1 MPDVETGSF
10 PWLNIGFLQ
19 SLNHQSMSV
28 TAAIIAGA
36 ATAAAAGTNA
46 IAQGKL
52 NRKNRRWQEKM
63 YNKQVADRRADAEA
77 QAQRQKE
84 LAEWAYTKFDSPA
97 AQRAANAAAGINPFV
112 EGSSIQPAQVNPGSA
127 QPAQGGDVPG
137 SGPYQMN
144 PMSALQSG
152 ASSIIQNAMLDR
164 QMKNADADI
173 ALKDAQRVK
182 TLAEAQG
189 QTNENS
195 LFEFAKSAA
204 ESDALSKRFRVELDK
219 VNAEFAQAFAEAD
232 ISQRK
237 ALLQEIW
244 SRVKNNLAQAARTDA
259 DRLTIDTLRDLQAK
273 SLGAGI
279 SLTEAQ
285 TSATQ
290 AQTGLTQAQTKTEN
304 ALREGRVKL
313 TDAQAGEVLSMAG
326 LNDVKRDREKYETFL
341 RLLDID
347 DASNGAEFAQRIIRQ
362 LLGRMNA
369 DLSDYKRKMIS
380 DYLEKIWS
388 NQKP

>member
-1 MPDVETGSF
+1 
-10 PWLNIGFLQ
+10 
-19 SLNHQSMSV
+19 MSV

-52 NRKNRRWQEKM
+52 NRKNRKWQEKM

-77 QAQRQKE
+77 QARRQKE

-112 EGSSIQPAQVNPGSA
+112 EGSTIQPAQVNPGSS

-164 QMKNADADI
+164 QMKNVDADI

-195 LFEFAKSAA
+195 LFEFAKSAV

-290 AQTGLTQAQTKTEN
+290 AQTGLTQAQTVTEDARKRN
-304 ALREGRVKL
+304 LDSQTSLNRHQISKVLTEVRKLGVDIKDAEYDLLLREL
-313 TDAQAGEVLSMAG
+313 EVQPVNSVAG
-326 LNDVKRDREKYETFL
+326 LVDRLGRALDREITPGIRKRIE
-341 RLLDID
+341 
-347 DASNGAEFAQRIIRQ
+347 EFWNREI
-362 LLGRMNA
+362 
-369 DLSDYKRKMIS
+369 K
-380 DYLEKIWS
+380 
-388 NQKP
+388 

>member
-1 MPDVETGSF
+1 
-10 PWLNIGFLQ
+10 
-19 SLNHQSMSV
+19 MSV

-52 NRKNRRWQEKM
+52 NRKNRKWQEKM

-77 QAQRQKE
+77 QAQRQKD
-84 LAEWAYTKFDSPA
+84 LAQWAYTNFDSPA
-97 AQRAANAAAGINPFV
+97 AQRAAYAAAGVNPFV

-127 QPAQGGDVPG
+127 QAAQGGDVPG

-173 ALKDAQRVK
+173 ALKDAQRIK

-195 LFEFAKSAA
+195 LFEFARSAA
-204 ESDALSKRFRVELDK
+204 ESDALSKRFRAELDK

-232 ISQRK
+232 LAQRK

-244 SRVKNNLAQAARTDA
+244 SRVKSNLAQAARTDA

-273 SLGAGI
+273 ALGAGI
-279 SLTEAQ
+279 SLTESQ

-290 AQTGLTQAQTKTEN
+290 AQTGLTKAQTETEN
-304 ALREGRVKL
+304 ALRQGRVEL
-313 TDAQAGEVLSMAG
+313 TDAQADEVLSIAG
-326 LNDVKRDREKYETFL
+326 LNNVKQDREKYEMFL

-369 DLSDYKRKMIS
+369 DLSDYKRKMLS
-380 DYLEKIWS
+380 SYLEKIWS
-388 NQKP
+388 NQKL

>member
-1 MPDVETGSF
+1 
-10 PWLNIGFLQ
+10 
-19 SLNHQSMSV
+19 MSV

-52 NRKNRRWQEKM
+52 NRKNRKWQEKM

-77 QAQRQKE
+77 QAQRQKD
-84 LAEWAYTKFDSPA
+84 LAQWAYKNFDSPA
-97 AQRAANAAAGINPFV
+97 AQRAAYAAAGVNPFV
-112 EGSSIQPAQVNPGSA
+112 EGSSIQPAQVNSGSA
-127 QPAQGGDVPG
+127 QAAQGGDVPG

-152 ASSIIQNAMLDR
+152 TSSIIQNAMLDR

-173 ALKDAQRVK
+173 ALKDAQRIK

-195 LFEFAKSAA
+195 LFEFARSAA

-232 ISQRK
+232 LTQRK

-279 SLTEAQ
+279 SLTEAH
-285 TSATQ
+285 TSAAQ
-290 AQTGLTQAQTKTEN
+290 AQTGLTHAQTVTEGSRKRN
-304 ALREGRVKL
+304 LDSQTCLTRYQAKKVLTEMRKLGVEIRDAEYDLLLRELELQPVNSIYSIVDRLGRAL
-313 TDAQAGEVLSMAG
+313 
-326 LNDVKRDREKYETFL
+326 DREFTPYVRKRIE
-341 RLLDID
+341 
-347 DASNGAEFAQRIIRQ
+347 EFWNREI
-362 LLGRMNA
+362 
-369 DLSDYKRKMIS
+369 K
-380 DYLEKIWS
+380 
-388 NQKP
+388 

>member
-1 MPDVETGSF
+1 
-10 PWLNIGFLQ
+10 
-19 SLNHQSMSV
+19 MSV

-52 NRKNRRWQEKM
+52 NRKNRQWQEKM
-63 YNKQVADRRADAEA
+63 YAKQVADRRADAEA
-77 QAQRQKE
+77 QAQRQKD
-84 LAEWAYTKFDSPA
+84 LAQWAYNNFDSPA

-112 EGSSIQPAQVNPGSA
+112 EGSAIQPAQVNPGSA
-127 QPAQGGDVPG
+127 QAAQGGDVSG

-152 ASSIIQNAMLDR
+152 VSSIIQNAMLDR

-279 SLTEAQ
+279 SLTESQ
-285 TSATQ
+285 ITATQ
-290 AQTGLTQAQTKTEN
+290 AQTGLTQAQTVTEGARKRN
-304 ALREGRVKL
+304 LDSQTSLNRHQIGKVLTEVRRLGVDIKDAEYDLLLREL
-313 TDAQAGEVLSMAG
+313 EVQPVNSVAG
-326 LNDVKRDREKYETFL
+326 LVDRLGRALDREITPGIRKRIE
-341 RLLDID
+341 
-347 DASNGAEFAQRIIRQ
+347 EFWNREI
-362 LLGRMNA
+362 
-369 DLSDYKRKMIS
+369 K
-380 DYLEKIWS
+380 
-388 NQKP
+388 

>member
-1 MPDVETGSF
+1 
-10 PWLNIGFLQ
+10 
-19 SLNHQSMSV
+19 MSV

-52 NRKNRRWQEKM
+52 NRKNRKWQEKM

-77 QAQRQKE
+77 QAQRQKD
-84 LAEWAYTKFDSPA
+84 LAEWAYNKFDSPA
-97 AQRAANAAAGINPFV
+97 AQRAANVAAGVNPFV
-112 EGSSIQPAQVNPGSA
+112 EGSSIQPAQVDPGPA
-127 QPAQGGDVPG
+127 QAAQGGDVPS

-164 QMKNADADI
+164 QMKNVDADI

-182 TLAEAQG
+182 ILSEAQG

-195 LFEFAKSAA
+195 LFEFAKSVA

-232 ISQRK
+232 SAQRK

-259 DRLTIDTLRDLQAK
+259 DRLTIDTLRDFQAK

-290 AQTGLTQAQTKTEN
+290 AQTETEN
-304 ALREGRVKL
+304 ALRAGRVSL
-313 TDAQAGEVLSMAG
+313 TDVQADQVLSMAG

-347 DASNGAEFAQRIIRQ
+347 DASNGAEFAQRIVRQ

>member
-1 MPDVETGSF
+1 
-10 PWLNIGFLQ
+10 
-19 SLNHQSMSV
+19 MSV

-52 NRKNRRWQEKM
+52 NRKNRKWQEKM

-77 QAQRQKE
+77 QAQRQKD
-84 LAEWAYTKFDSPA
+84 LAQWAYMKFDSPA
-97 AQRAANAAAGINPFV
+97 AQRAAYAAAGINPFV
-112 EGSSIQPAQVNPGSA
+112 EGSSIQPAQVNSGSA
-127 QPAQGGDVPG
+127 QAAQGGDVPG

-173 ALKDAQRVK
+173 ALKDAQRIK

-195 LFEFAKSAA
+195 LFEFARSAA
-204 ESDALSKRFRVELDK
+204 ESDALSKRFRAELDK

-232 ISQRK
+232 IAQRK

-259 DRLTIDTLRDLQAK
+259 DRLTIDTLRDFQAK
-273 SLGAGI
+273 ALGAGI
-279 SLTEAQ
+279 SLTQAQ
-285 TSATQ
+285 TSATR
-290 AQTGLTQAQTKTEN
+290 AQTGLTEAQTETEN
-304 ALREGRVKL
+304 ALREGRVEL
-313 TDAQAGEVLSMAG
+313 TDAQADEVLSIAG
-326 LNDVKRDREKYETFL
+326 LNDVKKDREKYETFL

-362 LLGRMNA
+362 ILGHFND
-369 DLSDYKRKMIS
+369 DLSDYKKKMIS

>member
-1 MPDVETGSF
+1 
-10 PWLNIGFLQ
+10 
-19 SLNHQSMSV
+19 MSV

-52 NRKNRRWQEKM
+52 NRKNRQWQEKM

-77 QAQRQKE
+77 QAQRQKD
-84 LAEWAYTKFDSPA
+84 LAQWAYTNFDSPA

-112 EGSSIQPAQVNPGSA
+112 EGSAIQPAQVNPGSA
-127 QPAQGGDVPG
+127 QAAQGGDVPG

-173 ALKDAQRVK
+173 ALKDAQRIK

-259 DRLTIDTLRDLQAK
+259 DRLTIDALRDLQAK

-279 SLTEAQ
+279 SLTESQ

-290 AQTGLTQAQTKTEN
+290 AQTDLAKAQTETEN
-304 ALREGRVKL
+304 ALRSGRVFL
-313 TDAQAGEVLSMAG
+313 TDAQADQLLSMAD
-326 LNDVKRDREKYETFL
+326 LNYVKRDREKYETFL

-347 DASNGAEFAQRIIRQ
+347 DASNGAEFAQRIVRQ

>member
-1 MPDVETGSF
+1 
-10 PWLNIGFLQ
+10 
-19 SLNHQSMSV
+19 MSV

-52 NRKNRRWQEKM
+52 NRKNRKWQEKM

-77 QAQRQKE
+77 QAQRQKD
-84 LAEWAYTKFDSPA
+84 LAQWAYTNFDSPA
-97 AQRAANAAAGINPFV
+97 AQRAAYAAAGVNPFV

-127 QPAQGGDVPG
+127 QAAQGGDVPG

-173 ALKDAQRVK
+173 ALKDAQRIK

-195 LFEFAKSAA
+195 LFEFARSAA
-204 ESDALSKRFRVELDK
+204 ESDALSKRFRAELDK

-232 ISQRK
+232 LAQRK

-244 SRVKNNLAQAARTDA
+244 SRVKSNLAQAARTDA

-273 SLGAGI
+273 ALGAGI
-279 SLTEAQ
+279 SLTESQ

-290 AQTGLTQAQTKTEN
+290 AQTGLTKAQTETEN
-304 ALREGRVKL
+304 ALRQGRVEL
-313 TDAQAGEVLSMAG
+313 TDAQADEVLSIAG
-326 LNDVKRDREKYETFL
+326 LNNVKQDREKYEMFL

-369 DLSDYKRKMIS
+369 DLSDYKRKMLS

>member
-1 MPDVETGSF
+1 
-10 PWLNIGFLQ
+10 
-19 SLNHQSMSV
+19 MSV

-52 NRKNRRWQEKM
+52 NRKNRKWQEKM

-77 QAQRQKE
+77 QAQRQKD
-84 LAEWAYTKFDSPA
+84 LAQWAYTNFDSPA
-97 AQRAANAAAGINPFV
+97 AQRAAYAAAGVNPFV

-127 QPAQGGDVPG
+127 QAAQGGDVPG

-173 ALKDAQRVK
+173 ALKDAQRIK

-279 SLTEAQ
+279 SLAEAQ

-290 AQTGLTQAQTKTEN
+290 AQTGLTQAQTVTEDARKRN
-304 ALREGRVKL
+304 LDSQTSLNRHQISKVLTEVRKLGVDIKDAEYDLLLRELELQPV
-313 TDAQAGEVLSMAG
+313 SSPAG
-326 LNDVKRDREKYETFL
+326 LVDR
-341 RLLDID
+341 
-347 DASNGAEFAQRIIRQ
+347 
-362 LLGRMNA
+362 LGRALDRTFNP
-369 DLSDYKRKMIS
+369 DVIERI
-380 DYLEKIWS
+380 EKFWNREI
-388 NQKP
+388 K

>member
-1 MPDVETGSF
+1 
-10 PWLNIGFLQ
+10 
-19 SLNHQSMSV
+19 MSV
-28 TAAIIAGA
+28 TAAIMAGA
-36 ATAAAAGTNA
+36 AALTAATGAGSA
-46 IAQGKL
+46 IAQGRL

-112 EGSSIQPAQVNPGSA
+112 EGSTIQPAQVNPGSA

-137 SGPYQMN
+137 SGPYQNN

-152 ASSIIQNAMLDR
+152 ASSLFEVA
-164 QMKNADADI
+164 QMRKQFESIDADI

-290 AQTGLTQAQTKTEN
+290 AQTGLTQAQTVTEDARKRN
-304 ALREGRVKL
+304 LDSQTSLNRHQISKVLTEVRKLGVDIKDAEYDLLLREL
-313 TDAQAGEVLSMAG
+313 EVQPVNSVAG
-326 LNDVKRDREKYETFL
+326 LVDRLGRALDREITPGIRKRIE
-341 RLLDID
+341 
-347 DASNGAEFAQRIIRQ
+347 EFWNREI
-362 LLGRMNA
+362 
-369 DLSDYKRKMIS
+369 K
-380 DYLEKIWS
+380 
-388 NQKP
+388 

>member
-1 MPDVETGSF
+1 
-10 PWLNIGFLQ
+10 
-19 SLNHQSMSV
+19 MSV

-46 IAQGKL
+46 VAQGKL
-52 NRKNRRWQEKM
+52 NRKNRKWQEKM

-77 QAQRQKE
+77 QTQRQKD
-84 LAEWAYTKFDSPA
+84 LAQWAYTNFDSPA
-97 AQRAANAAAGINPFV
+97 AQRAAYAAAGVNPFV
-112 EGSSIQPAQVNPGSA
+112 EGSSIQPAQVNSGSA
-127 QPAQGGDVPG
+127 QAAQGGDVPG

-164 QMKNADADI
+164 QMENADADI

-195 LFEFAKSAA
+195 LFEFARSAA
-204 ESDALSKRFRVELDK
+204 ESDALSKRFRAELDK
-219 VNAEFAQAFAEAD
+219 VNAEFAPAVAEAD
-232 ISQRK
+232 LTQRK

-244 SRVKNNLAQAARTDA
+244 SRVKSNLAQAARTDA

-273 SLGAGI
+273 ALGAGI
-279 SLTEAQ
+279 SLTQAQ
-285 TSATQ
+285 TSATNAQ
-290 AQTGLTQAQTKTEN
+290 ADLTEAQTKTEN
-304 ALREGRVKL
+304 ALRQGRVEL
-313 TDAQAGEVLSMAG
+313 TDAQADEVLSIAG
-326 LNDVKRDREKYETFL
+326 LNDVKKDREKYETFL

-362 LLGRMNA
+362 LLGRYNS
-369 DLSDYKRKMIS
+369 DLSDYKQKMIS

>member
-1 MPDVETGSF
+1 
-10 PWLNIGFLQ
+10 
-19 SLNHQSMSV
+19 MSV

-84 LAEWAYTKFDSPA
+84 LAQWAYNNFDSPA

-127 QPAQGGDVPG
+127 QAAQGGDVPG

-164 QMKNADADI
+164 QLKNADADI

-244 SRVKNNLAQAARTDA
+244 SRVKSNLAQAARTDA

-279 SLTEAQ
+279 SLAEAQ

-290 AQTGLTQAQTKTEN
+290 AQTDLSKAQTKTEDARKRN
-304 ALREGRVKL
+304 LDSQTSLNRHQISKVLTEVRKLGVDIKDAEYDLLLRELELQPVN
-313 TDAQAGEVLSMAG
+313 SPAG
-326 LNDVKRDREKYETFL
+326 LVDR
-341 RLLDID
+341 
-347 DASNGAEFAQRIIRQ
+347 
-362 LLGRMNA
+362 LGRALDRTFNP
-369 DLSDYKRKMIS
+369 DVIERI
-380 DYLEKIWS
+380 EKFWNREI
-388 NQKP
+388 K

>member
-1 MPDVETGSF
+1 
-10 PWLNIGFLQ
+10 
-19 SLNHQSMSV
+19 MSV

-36 ATAAAAGTNA
+36 ATAAAAGTSA

-52 NRKNRRWQEKM
+52 NRKNRKWQEKM

-77 QAQRQKE
+77 QAQRQKD
-84 LAEWAYTKFDSPA
+84 LAQWAYTNFDSPA
-97 AQRAANAAAGINPFV
+97 AQRAANRAAGINPFV
-112 EGSSIQPAQVNPGSA
+112 EGSTIQPAQVNPGSA
-127 QPAQGGDVPG
+127 QAAQGGDVPG

-152 ASSIIQNAMLDR
+152 VSSIIQNAMLDR
-164 QMKNADADI
+164 QMENVDADI
-173 ALKDAQRVK
+173 ALKDAQRIK

-195 LFEFAKSAA
+195 LFQFAKSAA
-204 ESDALSKRFRVELDK
+204 ESDALSKRFRAQLDK

-232 ISQRK
+232 LSQRK

-259 DRLTIDTLRDLQAK
+259 DRLTIDTLRDLQAQA
-273 SLGAGI
+273 LGADI
-279 SLTEAQ
+279 SLTQAQ

-290 AQTGLTQAQTKTEN
+290 AQTGLTKAQTKTEN

-313 TDAQAGEVLSMAG
+313 TNAQVDEVLSIAG
-326 LNDVKRDREKYETFL
+326 LNNVKQDREKYETFL
-341 RLLDID
+341 RLLDLD
-347 DASNGAEFAQRIIRQ
+347 DAKNITGAISKVIRSVNGMTNR
-362 LLGRMNA
+362 
-369 DLSDYKRKMIS
+369 DLDDYKKKMIS

>member
-1 MPDVETGSF
+1 
-10 PWLNIGFLQ
+10 
-19 SLNHQSMSV
+19 MSV

-52 NRKNRRWQEKM
+52 NRKNRKWQEKM

-77 QAQRQKE
+77 QAQRQKD

-97 AQRAANAAAGINPFV
+97 AQRAANRAAGINPFV
-112 EGSSIQPAQVNPGSA
+112 EGSTIQPAQVNPGSSQA
-127 QPAQGGDVPG
+127 AQGGDVPG

-173 ALKDAQRVK
+173 ALKDAQRIK

-195 LFEFAKSAA
+195 LFEFARSAA
-204 ESDALSKRFRVELDK
+204 ESDALSKRFRAELDK
-219 VNAEFAQAFAEAD
+219 VNAEFAQAFAESDLA
-232 ISQRK
+232 QRK
-237 ALLQEIW
+237 ALFQEIW

-273 SLGAGI
+273 ALGAGI
-279 SLTEAQ
+279 SLTQAKTDLTGAEAEYKRMLTKVEDSKLEPTLKEIQ
-285 TSATQ
+285 ARINNLDKSSLSLEQRRILDSYETEIRAALAAHETSAM
-290 AQTGLTQAQTKTEN
+290 
-304 ALREGRVKL
+304 RE
-313 TDAQAGEVLSMAG
+313 
-326 LNDVKRDREKYETFL
+326 FL
-341 RLLDID
+341 RKVETTGTSLWRFILPTI
-347 DASNGAEFAQRIIRQ
+347 G
-362 LLGRMNA
+362 G
-369 DLSDYKRKMIS
+369 K
-380 DYLEKIWS
+380 
-388 NQKP
+388 

>member
-1 MPDVETGSF
+1 
-10 PWLNIGFLQ
+10 
-19 SLNHQSMSV
+19 MSV

-52 NRKNRRWQEKM
+52 NRKNRKWQEKM

-77 QAQRQKE
+77 QAQRQKD
-84 LAEWAYTKFDSPA
+84 LAQWAYTNFDSPA
-97 AQRAANAAAGINPFV
+97 AQRAAYAAAGVNPFV
-112 EGSSIQPAQVNPGSA
+112 EGSSIQSTQVNPGSA
-127 QPAQGGDVPG
+127 QAAQGGDVPG

-152 ASSIIQNAMLDR
+152 VSSIIQNAMLDR
-164 QMKNADADI
+164 QLENADADI
-173 ALKDAQRVK
+173 ALKDAQRIK

-195 LFEFAKSAA
+195 LFDFARSAA
-204 ESDALSKRFRVELDK
+204 ESDALSKRFRAELDK
-219 VNAEFAQAFAEAD
+219 VNAEFAQAFSEAEL
-232 ISQRK
+232 SQRK

-273 SLGAGI
+273 ALGAGI
-279 SLTEAQ
+279 SLTESQ
-285 TSATQ
+285 TSATR
-290 AQTGLTQAQTKTEN
+290 AQTGLTKAQTETEN
-304 ALREGRVKL
+304 ALRQGRVKL
-313 TDAQAGEVLSMAG
+313 TDAQADEVLSIAG
-326 LNDVKRDREKYETFL
+326 LNDVKKDREKYETFL

-362 LLGRMNA
+362 LLGRFNS
-369 DLSDYKRKMIS
+369 DLSDYKQKLIS

>member
-1 MPDVETGSF
+1 
-10 PWLNIGFLQ
+10 
-19 SLNHQSMSV
+19 MSV

-77 QAQRQKE
+77 QAQRQKD
-84 LAEWAYTKFDSPA
+84 LAQWAYTNFDSPA
-97 AQRAANAAAGINPFV
+97 AQRSADAAAGVNPFV
-112 EGSSIQPAQVNPGSA
+112 EGSSIQPAQVNSGSA
-127 QPAQGGDVPG
+127 QAAQGGDVPG

-173 ALKDAQRVK
+173 ALKDAQRIK

-195 LFEFAKSAA
+195 LFEFARSAA
-204 ESDALSKRFRVELDK
+204 ESDALSKRFRAELDK

-232 ISQRK
+232 LAQRK

-244 SRVKNNLAQAARTDA
+244 SRVKSNLAQAARTDA

-273 SLGAGI
+273 ALGAGI
-279 SLTEAQ
+279 SLTESQ

-290 AQTGLTQAQTKTEN
+290 AQTGLTKAQTETEN
-304 ALREGRVKL
+304 ALRQGRVEL
-313 TDAQAGEVLSMAG
+313 TDAQADEVLSIAG
-326 LNDVKRDREKYETFL
+326 LNNVKQDREKYETFL

-369 DLSDYKRKMIS
+369 DLSDYKRKMLS

>member
-1 MPDVETGSF
+1 
-10 PWLNIGFLQ
+10 
-19 SLNHQSMSV
+19 MSV

-36 ATAAAAGTNA
+36 ATASAAGTNA

-52 NRKNRRWQEKM
+52 NHKNRRWQEKM
-63 YNKQVADRRADAEA
+63 YNKQVADRRADAEM
-77 QAQRQKE
+77 QAQRQKD

-97 AQRAANAAAGINPFV
+97 AQRAAYAAAGVNPFV

-127 QPAQGGDVPG
+127 QAAQGGDVPS

-152 ASSIIQNAMLDR
+152 VSSIIQNAMLDR

-173 ALKDAQRVK
+173 ALKDAQRIK

-195 LFEFAKSAA
+195 LFEFARSAA
-204 ESDALSKRFRVELDK
+204 ESDALSKRFRLELDK
-219 VNAEFAQAFAEAD
+219 VNAEFANAFAEAD
-232 ISQRK
+232 LAQRK

-279 SLTEAQ
+279 SLTQSQ

-290 AQTGLTQAQTKTEN
+290 AQTGLTKAQTVTEGARKLN
-304 ALREGRVKL
+304 LDSQTSLNRHQISKVLTEVRKLGVDIKDAEYDLLLRELELQPV
-313 TDAQAGEVLSMAG
+313 SSPAG
-326 LNDVKRDREKYETFL
+326 LIDR
-341 RLLDID
+341 
-347 DASNGAEFAQRIIRQ
+347 
-362 LLGRMNA
+362 LGRALDRTFNP
-369 DLSDYKRKMIS
+369 DVIERI
-380 DYLEKIWS
+380 EKFW
-388 NQKP
+388 NREFK

>member
-1 MPDVETGSF
+1 
-10 PWLNIGFLQ
+10 
-19 SLNHQSMSV
+19 MSV

-36 ATAAAAGTNA
+36 ATAAAAGTSA

-52 NRKNRRWQEKM
+52 NRKNRKWQEKM
-63 YNKQVADRRADAEA
+63 YKQQVADRRADAEA
-77 QAQRQKE
+77 QAQRQKDM
-84 LAEWAYTKFDSPA
+84 AEWAYNKFDSPA
-97 AQRAANAAAGINPFV
+97 AQRAAQRAAGINPFV
-112 EGSSIQPAQVNPGSA
+112 EGSTIQPAHVDPGSA
-127 QPAQGGDVPG
+127 QAAQGGDVPG

-144 PMSALQSG
+144 PMSVLQPG
-152 ASSIIQNAMLDR
+152 VSSLFQSAMLDR
-164 QMKNADADI
+164 QMRNADADI

-279 SLTEAQ
+279 SLTQAQ

-290 AQTGLTQAQTKTEN
+290 AQTGLTQAQTETEN
-304 ALREGRVKL
+304 ALREGRVLL
-313 TDAQAGEVLSMAG
+313 TDAQVDQVLSMAG

-362 LLGRMNA
+362 LLGRLNA

>member
-1 MPDVETGSF
+1 
-10 PWLNIGFLQ
+10 
-19 SLNHQSMSV
+19 MSV

-52 NRKNRRWQEKM
+52 NRKNRQWQEKM

-77 QAQRQKE
+77 QAQRQKD
-84 LAEWAYTKFDSPA
+84 LAQWAYTNFDSPA

-112 EGSSIQPAQVNPGSA
+112 EGSAIQPAQVNPGSA
-127 QPAQGGDVPG
+127 QAAQGGDVPG

-290 AQTGLTQAQTKTEN
+290 AQTGLTQAQTVTEGARKRN
-304 ALREGRVKL
+304 LDSQTSLNRHQISKVLTEVRRLGVDIKDAEYDLLLREL
-313 TDAQAGEVLSMAG
+313 EVQPVNSVAG
-326 LNDVKRDREKYETFL
+326 LVDRLGRALDREITPGIRKRIE
-341 RLLDID
+341 
-347 DASNGAEFAQRIIRQ
+347 EFWNREI
-362 LLGRMNA
+362 
-369 DLSDYKRKMIS
+369 K
-380 DYLEKIWS
+380 
-388 NQKP
+388 

>member
-1 MPDVETGSF
+1 
-10 PWLNIGFLQ
+10 
-19 SLNHQSMSV
+19 MSV
-28 TAAIIAGA
+28 TAAIMAGA
-36 ATAAAAGTNA
+36 AALTAATGTGSA

-52 NRKNRRWQEKM
+52 NRKNREWQEKM
-63 YNKQVADRRADAEA
+63 YEKQVSDRRADAEM
-77 QAQRQKE
+77 QFNRQKE
-84 LAEWAYTKFDSPA
+84 LAEWAYLNYDSPA

-112 EGSSIQPAQVNPGSA
+112 EGSTIQPAQISPGSA

-137 SGPYQMN
+137 SGPYRNN

-152 ASSIIQNAMLDR
+152 ASSLFEVARMRKQFESI
-164 QMKNADADI
+164 DADI

-290 AQTGLTQAQTKTEN
+290 SQIGLTEAQTETEASRKRNLDSQTSLNRHQIRKVLTEVRKLGVDLKDAEYDLL
-304 ALREGRVKL
+304 LREL
-313 TDAQAGEVLSMAG
+313 EVQPVNSVAG
-326 LNDVKRDREKYETFL
+326 LVDRLGRALDREITPGIRKRIE
-341 RLLDID
+341 
-347 DASNGAEFAQRIIRQ
+347 EFWNREI
-362 LLGRMNA
+362 
-369 DLSDYKRKMIS
+369 K
-380 DYLEKIWS
+380 
-388 NQKP
+388 

>member
-1 MPDVETGSF
+1 
-10 PWLNIGFLQ
+10 
-19 SLNHQSMSV
+19 MSV

-52 NRKNRRWQEKM
+52 NRKNRAWQEKM
-63 YNKQVADRRADAEA
+63 YAKQVADRRADAEA

-84 LAEWAYTKFDSPA
+84 LAQWAYTNFDSPA
-97 AQRAANAAAGINPFV
+97 AQRAANRAAGINPFV

-127 QPAQGGDVPG
+127 QAAQGGDVPG

-152 ASSIIQNAMLDR
+152 ASSIIENAMLDR

-173 ALKDAQRVK
+173 ALKDAQRIK

-189 QTNENS
+189 QANENS
-195 LFEFAKSAA
+195 LFEFARSVA

-232 ISQRK
+232 VAQRK

-290 AQTGLTQAQTKTEN
+290 AQTGLTRSQTKTEN

-313 TDAQAGEVLSMAG
+313 TDAQSNELLSLAG
-326 LNDVKRDREKYETFL
+326 LNSVKEDREKYETFL

-362 LLGRMNA
+362 LLGSMNA
-369 DLSDYKRKMIS
+369 DLSDYRKKMIS

>member
-1 MPDVETGSF
+1 MLFRS
-10 PWLNIGFLQ
+10 
-19 SLNHQSMSV
+19 
-28 TAAIIAGA
+28 
-36 ATAAAAGTNA
+36 
-46 IAQGKL
+46 
-52 NRKNRRWQEKM
+52 NR
-63 YNKQVADRRADAEA
+63 
-77 QAQRQKE
+77 
-84 LAEWAYTKFDSPA
+84 
-97 AQRAANAAAGINPFV
+97 AAGINPFV
-112 EGSSIQPAQVNPGSA
+112 EGSTIQPAQVNPGSSQA
-127 QPAQGGDVPG
+127 AQGGDVPG

-164 QMKNADADI
+164 QMKNVDADI

-204 ESDALSKRFRVELDK
+204 ESDALSRRFRAELDK

-279 SLTEAQ
+279 SLTETQ

-290 AQTGLTQAQTKTEN
+290 AQ
-304 ALREGRVKL
+304 
-313 TDAQAGEVLSMAG
+313 
-326 LNDVKRDREKYETFL
+326 
-341 RLLDID
+341 
-347 DASNGAEFAQRIIRQ
+347 
-362 LLGRMNA
+362 A
-369 DLSDYKRKMIS
+369 DLAKSEADYKDRKS
-380 DYLEKIWS
+380 VV
-388 NQKP
+388 

>member
-1 MPDVETGSF
+1 
-10 PWLNIGFLQ
+10 
-19 SLNHQSMSV
+19 MSV

-52 NRKNRRWQEKM
+52 NRKNRKWQEKM

-77 QAQRQKE
+77 QAQRQKD

-97 AQRAANAAAGINPFV
+97 AQRAANRAAGINPFV
-112 EGSSIQPAQVNPGSA
+112 EGSTIQPAQVNPGSSQA
-127 QPAQGGDVPG
+127 AQGGDVPG

-173 ALKDAQRVK
+173 ALKDAQRIK

-195 LFEFAKSAA
+195 LFEFARSAA
-204 ESDALSKRFRVELDK
+204 ESDALSKRFRAELDK
-219 VNAEFAQAFAEAD
+219 VNAEFAQAFAESDLA
-232 ISQRK
+232 QRK
-237 ALLQEIW
+237 ALFQEIW

-273 SLGAGI
+273 ALGAGI
-279 SLTEAQ
+279 SLTQAQ

-290 AQTGLTQAQTKTEN
+290 AKTDLTGAEAEYKRMLTKVEDSKLEPTLKEIQARINNLDKSS
-304 ALREGRVKL
+304 
-313 TDAQAGEVLSMAG
+313 LS
-326 LNDVKRDREKYETFL
+326 LEQRRILDSYETEIRAALAAHETSAMREFL
-341 RLLDID
+341 RKVETTGTSLWRFILPTI
-347 DASNGAEFAQRIIRQ
+347 G
-362 LLGRMNA
+362 G
-369 DLSDYKRKMIS
+369 K
-380 DYLEKIWS
+380 
-388 NQKP
+388 

>member
-1 MPDVETGSF
+1 
-10 PWLNIGFLQ
+10 
-19 SLNHQSMSV
+19 MSV

-63 YNKQVADRRADAEA
+63 YNKQVADRRADAEV
-77 QAQRQKE
+77 QAQRQKD

-97 AQRAANAAAGINPFV
+97 AQRAAYAAAGVNPFV

-127 QPAQGGDVPG
+127 QAAQGGDVPS

-173 ALKDAQRVK
+173 ALKDAQRIK

-195 LFEFAKSAA
+195 LFEFARSAA
-204 ESDALSKRFRVELDK
+204 ESDALSKRFRLELDK
-219 VNAEFAQAFAEAD
+219 VNAEFAKAFAEAD
-232 ISQRK
+232 LAQRK

-279 SLTEAQ
+279 SLTQSQ

-290 AQTGLTQAQTKTEN
+290 AQTGLTKAQTVTEGARKRN
-304 ALREGRVKL
+304 LDSQTSLNRHQISKVLTEVRKLGVDIKDAEYDLLLRELELQPV
-313 TDAQAGEVLSMAG
+313 SSPAG
-326 LNDVKRDREKYETFL
+326 LIDR
-341 RLLDID
+341 
-347 DASNGAEFAQRIIRQ
+347 
-362 LLGRMNA
+362 LGRALDRTFNP
-369 DLSDYKRKMIS
+369 DVIERI
-380 DYLEKIWS
+380 EKFW
-388 NQKP
+388 NREFK

>member
-1 MPDVETGSF
+1 
-10 PWLNIGFLQ
+10 
-19 SLNHQSMSV
+19 MSV
-28 TAAIIAGA
+28 TAAIMAGA
-36 ATAAAAGTNA
+36 AALTAATGAGSA

-112 EGSSIQPAQVNPGSA
+112 EGSTIQPAQVNPGSA

-137 SGPYQMN
+137 SGPYRNN

-152 ASSIIQNAMLDR
+152 ASSLFEVA
-164 QMKNADADI
+164 QMRKQFESIDADI

-204 ESDALSKRFRVELDK
+204 ESDALSKRFRAQLDK

-232 ISQRK
+232 LSQRK

-273 SLGAGI
+273 SLAAGI

-290 AQTGLTQAQTKTEN
+290 AQTGLTQAQTETEN
-304 ALREGRVKL
+304 QLRKLRKALTQNQIKEITQRIRESRVVTAEGIEKL
-313 TDAQAGEVLSMAG
+313 YQWMRG
-326 LNDVKRDREKYETFL
+326 DREVGSLFGLIDKYITGAGKD
-341 RLLDID
+341 LLSQKYNNDIRAYLYD
-347 DASNGAEFAQRIIRQ
+347 LMNGSSE
-362 LLGRMNA
+362 
-369 DLSDYKRKMIS
+369 
-380 DYLEKIWS
+380 
-388 NQKP
+388 

>member
-1 MPDVETGSF
+1 
-10 PWLNIGFLQ
+10 
-19 SLNHQSMSV
+19 MSV

-52 NRKNRRWQEKM
+52 NRKNRAWQEKM
-63 YNKQVADRRADAEA
+63 YNLQVKQRREDAEM

-84 LAEWAYTKFDSPA
+84 LAEWAYNKFDSPA
-97 AQRAANAAAGINPFV
+97 AQRAAQRAAGINPFV
-112 EGSSIQPAQVNPGSA
+112 EGSTIQPAQVDAGSA
-127 QPAQGGDVPG
+127 QQAQGGDVPG

-144 PMSALQSG
+144 PMSVLQPG
-152 ASSIIQNAMLDR
+152 VSSLFQSAMLDR
-164 QMKNADADI
+164 QMRNADADI

-204 ESDALSKRFRVELDK
+204 ESDALSKRFRAELDK
-219 VNAEFAQAFAEAD
+219 VNAEFARVFAEAD
-232 ISQRK
+232 VDQRK

-244 SRVKNNLAQAARTDA
+244 SRVKNNLSQAAKTDA
-259 DRLTIDTLRDLQAK
+259 DRLTVDTLRDLQAK

-285 TSATQ
+285 TTA
-290 AQTGLTQAQTKTEN
+290 AN
-304 ALREGRVKL
+304 AEADYKGVLSNVEESKLEPTLREIESRIKNYNSSAFSSDQRRIL
-313 TDAQAGEVLSMAG
+313 DS
-326 LNDVKRDREKYETFL
+326 YETEIRAVLANHEKGAYRELL
-341 RLLDID
+341 R
-347 DASNGAEFAQRIIRQ
+347 RIETTIGSIIPLRF
-362 LLGRMNA
+362 GG
-369 DLSDYKRKMIS
+369 K
-380 DYLEKIWS
+380 
-388 NQKP
+388 

>member
-1 MPDVETGSF
+1 
-10 PWLNIGFLQ
+10 
-19 SLNHQSMSV
+19 MSV

-36 ATAAAAGTNA
+36 ATAAAAGTSA

-52 NRKNRRWQEKM
+52 NRKNRKWQEKM

-97 AQRAANAAAGINPFV
+97 AQRAANRAAGINPFV
-112 EGSSIQPAQVNPGSA
+112 EGSTIQPAQVNPGSA
-127 QPAQGGDVPG
+127 QSAQGGDVPG

-152 ASSIIQNAMLDR
+152 ASSLIQNAMLDR
-164 QMKNADADI
+164 EMKNADADI
-173 ALKDAQRVK
+173 ALKDAQRIK

-195 LFEFAKSAA
+195 LFEFARSAA
-204 ESDALSKRFRVELDK
+204 ESDALSKRFRAELDK
-219 VNAEFAQAFAEAD
+219 VNSEFARAVAEAD
-232 ISQRK
+232 LSQRK

-259 DRLTIDTLRDLQAK
+259 DRLTIDTLRDLQVKA
-273 SLGAGI
+273 LGADI

-290 AQTGLTQAQTKTEN
+290 AQTGLTQAQTVTEN
-304 ALREGRVKL
+304 ELRKLRKALTQNQINEITQKIRASRVVTAEGIER
-313 TDAQAGEVLSMAG
+313 
-326 LNDVKRDREKYETFL
+326 LNAWLRGDREAGSLFGFIDKYISGAGKD
-341 RLLDID
+341 LLFSQYNNDIRAYLYD
-347 DASNGAEFAQRIIRQ
+347 LMNGSSE
-362 LLGRMNA
+362 
-369 DLSDYKRKMIS
+369 
-380 DYLEKIWS
+380 
-388 NQKP
+388 

>member
-1 MPDVETGSF
+1 
-10 PWLNIGFLQ
+10 
-19 SLNHQSMSV
+19 MSV

-52 NRKNRRWQEKM
+52 NRKNRKWQEKM

-84 LAEWAYTKFDSPA
+84 LAQWAYTNFDSPA
-97 AQRAANAAAGINPFV
+97 AQRAANRAAGINPFV

-127 QPAQGGDVPG
+127 QAAQGGDVPG

-173 ALKDAQRVK
+173 ALKDAQRIK

-195 LFEFAKSAA
+195 LFEFARSAA

-237 ALLQEIW
+237 ALLQVIW

-259 DRLTIDTLRDLQAK
+259 DR
-273 SLGAGI
+273 
-279 SLTEAQ
+279 
-285 TSATQ
+285 
-290 AQTGLTQAQTKTEN
+290 
-304 ALREGRVKL
+304 
-313 TDAQAGEVLSMAG
+313 
-326 LNDVKRDREKYETFL
+326 
-341 RLLDID
+341 
-347 DASNGAEFAQRIIRQ
+347 
-362 LLGRMNA
+362 
-369 DLSDYKRKMIS
+369 
-380 DYLEKIWS
+380 
-388 NQKP
+388 

>member
-1 MPDVETGSF
+1 
-10 PWLNIGFLQ
+10 
-19 SLNHQSMSV
+19 MSV

-52 NRKNRRWQEKM
+52 NRKNRKWQEKM

-77 QAQRQKE
+77 QAQRQKD
-84 LAEWAYTKFDSPA
+84 LARWAYTNFDSPA
-97 AQRAANAAAGINPFV
+97 AQRAAYAAAGINPFV
-112 EGSSIQPAQVNPGSA
+112 EGSAIQPAQVNPGSA
-127 QPAQGGDVPG
+127 QAAQGGDVPG

-173 ALKDAQRVK
+173 ALKDAQRIK

-195 LFEFAKSAA
+195 LFEFARSAA
-204 ESDALSKRFRVELDK
+204 ESDALSKRFRAELDK

-232 ISQRK
+232 LTQRK

-244 SRVKNNLAQAARTDA
+244 SRVKSNLAQAARTDA

-273 SLGAGI
+273 ALGAGI

-285 TSATQ
+285 TSAANSQAGLTK
-290 AQTGLTQAQTKTEN
+290 AQTETEN
-304 ALREGRVKL
+304 ALRQGRVKL
-313 TDAQAGEVLSMAG
+313 TNAQADEVLSIAG
-326 LNDVKRDREKYETFL
+326 LNDVKKDREKYETFL

-347 DASNGAEFAQRIIRQ
+347 DASNGAEFAQRIVRQ
-362 LLGRMNA
+362 LLGRYNA

>member
-1 MPDVETGSF
+1 
-10 PWLNIGFLQ
+10 
-19 SLNHQSMSV
+19 MSV

-77 QAQRQKE
+77 QAQRQKD

-112 EGSSIQPAQVNPGSA
+112 EGSAIQPAQVNPGSA
-127 QPAQGGDVPG
+127 QSAQGGDVPG

-152 ASSIIQNAMLDR
+152 ASSIIQNAMLNR
-164 QMKNADADI
+164 QMKSVDADI
-173 ALKDAQRVK
+173 ALKDAQRIK

-195 LFEFAKSAA
+195 LFEFARSAA
-204 ESDALSKRFRVELDK
+204 ESDALSKRFRAELDK

-232 ISQRK
+232 LSQRK
-237 ALLQEIW
+237 AVLQEIW

-259 DRLTIDTLRDLQAK
+259 DRLTIDALRDLQAK

-279 SLTEAQ
+279 ALTEAQ

-290 AQTGLTQAQTKTEN
+290 AQTDLTKAQTETENELRKLRKSLTQNQINEITQKIRASRVATAEGIERLI
-304 ALREGRVKL
+304 AWLRG
-313 TDAQAGEVLSMAG
+313 
-326 LNDVKRDREKYETFL
+326 DREAGSLFGLIDKYITGAGKD
-341 RLLDID
+341 LLSSQYNNDIRAYLYD
-347 DASNGAEFAQRIIRQ
+347 LMNGASE
-362 LLGRMNA
+362 
-369 DLSDYKRKMIS
+369 
-380 DYLEKIWS
+380 
-388 NQKP
+388 

>member
-1 MPDVETGSF
+1 
-10 PWLNIGFLQ
+10 
-19 SLNHQSMSV
+19 MSV

-36 ATAAAAGTNA
+36 ATAAATGTNA

-63 YNKQVADRRADAEA
+63 YNKQVVDRRADAEA
-77 QAQRQKE
+77 QFQRQKE
-84 LAEWAYTKFDSPA
+84 LAEWAYNKFDSPA

-127 QPAQGGDVPG
+127 QPAQGGDVPS

-164 QMKNADADI
+164 QMKNVDADI

-204 ESDALSKRFRVELDK
+204 ESDALSKRFRAELDK

-279 SLTEAQ
+279 SLTESQ

-290 AQTGLTQAQTKTEN
+290 AQTGLTKAQTKTEN
-304 ALREGRVKL
+304 ALRQGRVEL
-313 TDAQAGEVLSMAG
+313 TDAQADEVLSMAG

-347 DASNGAEFAQRIIRQ
+347 DASNGAEFAQRIVRQ

>member
-1 MPDVETGSF
+1 
-10 PWLNIGFLQ
+10 
-19 SLNHQSMSV
+19 MSV

-52 NRKNRRWQEKM
+52 NRKNRQWQEKM

-77 QAQRQKE
+77 QAQRQKD
-84 LAEWAYTKFDSPA
+84 LAQWAYTNFDSPA

-112 EGSSIQPAQVNPGSA
+112 EGSAIQPAQVNPGSA
-127 QPAQGGDVPG
+127 QAAQGGDVPG

-259 DRLTIDTLRDLQAK
+259 DRLTVDTLRDLQAK

-290 AQTGLTQAQTKTEN
+290 AQTGLTQAQTVTEGARKRN
-304 ALREGRVKL
+304 LDSQTSLNRHQISKVLTEVRRLGIDIRDAEYDLLLREL
-313 TDAQAGEVLSMAG
+313 EVQPVNSVAG
-326 LNDVKRDREKYETFL
+326 LVDRLGRALDREITPGIRKRIE
-341 RLLDID
+341 
-347 DASNGAEFAQRIIRQ
+347 EFWNREI
-362 LLGRMNA
+362 
-369 DLSDYKRKMIS
+369 K
-380 DYLEKIWS
+380 
-388 NQKP
+388 

>member
-1 MPDVETGSF
+1 
-10 PWLNIGFLQ
+10 
-19 SLNHQSMSV
+19 MSV

-52 NRKNRRWQEKM
+52 NRKNRKWQEKM

-77 QAQRQKE
+77 QAQRQKD

-97 AQRAANAAAGINPFV
+97 AQRAANRAAGINPFV
-112 EGSSIQPAQVNPGSA
+112 EGSTIQSAQVNPGSA
-127 QPAQGGDVPG
+127 QSAQGGDVPG
-137 SGPYQMN
+137 SFPYQMN

-152 ASSIIQNAMLDR
+152 VSSIIQNAMLDR
-164 QMKNADADI
+164 QLKNADADI

-182 TLAEAQG
+182 TLADAQG

-244 SRVKNNLAQAARTDA
+244 SRVKNNLAQATRTDA
-259 DRLTIDTLRDLQAK
+259 DRLTVDMLRDFQLKA
-273 SLGAGI
+273 LDAGI
-279 SLTEAQ
+279 SLTKAQ

-290 AQTGLTQAQTKTEN
+290 AQTGFTQAQTETEN
-304 ALREGRVKL
+304 QLRKLRKSLTHNQINEITQRIRASRVVTAEGVER
-313 TDAQAGEVLSMAG
+313 
-326 LNDVKRDREKYETFL
+326 LNAWLRGDREVGSLFGLIDKYITGAGKD
-341 RLLDID
+341 LLSSQYNNDIR
-347 DASNGAEFAQRIIRQ
+347 AYLYNLMNGVSE
-362 LLGRMNA
+362 
-369 DLSDYKRKMIS
+369 
-380 DYLEKIWS
+380 
-388 NQKP
+388 

>member
-1 MPDVETGSF
+1 
-10 PWLNIGFLQ
+10 
-19 SLNHQSMSV
+19 MSV

-52 NRKNRRWQEKM
+52 NRKNRKWQEKM

-77 QAQRQKE
+77 QAQRQKD
-84 LAEWAYTKFDSPA
+84 LAQWAYTNFDSPA
-97 AQRAANAAAGINPFV
+97 AQRAANRSAGINPFV
-112 EGSSIQPAQVNPGSA
+112 EGSSIQSAQVNPGSA
-127 QPAQGGDVPG
+127 QAAQGGDVPG

-173 ALKDAQRVK
+173 ALKDAQRIK

-195 LFEFAKSAA
+195 LFEFARSAA
-204 ESDALSKRFRVELDK
+204 ESDALSKRFRAELDK

-232 ISQRK
+232 LSQRK

-244 SRVKNNLAQAARTDA
+244 SRVKSNLAQAARTDA

-273 SLGAGI
+273 ALGVGI
-279 SLTEAQ
+279 SLTKSQ

-290 AQTGLTQAQTKTEN
+290 AQTGLTRAQTETEN
-304 ALREGRVKL
+304 VLRKGRVKL
-313 TDAQAGEVLSMAG
+313 TDAQADELLSLAG
-326 LNDVKRDREKYETFL
+326 LNEVKRDRERYETFL

-362 LLGRMNA
+362 LLGRMNT
-369 DLSDYKRKMIS
+369 DLSDYKRKLIS

>member
-1 MPDVETGSF
+1 
-10 PWLNIGFLQ
+10 
-19 SLNHQSMSV
+19 MSV

-63 YNKQVADRRADAEA
+63 YKKQVADRRADAEA
-77 QAQRQKE
+77 QAQRQKD
-84 LAEWAYTKFDSPA
+84 LAQWAYTNFDSPA
-97 AQRAANAAAGINPFV
+97 AQRAAYAAAGVNPFV
-112 EGSSIQPAQVNPGSA
+112 EGSSIQPAQVNSGSA
-127 QPAQGGDVPG
+127 QAAQGGDVPG

-173 ALKDAQRVK
+173 ALKDAQRIK

-195 LFEFAKSAA
+195 LFEFARSAA
-204 ESDALSKRFRVELDK
+204 ESDALSKRFRAELDK

-232 ISQRK
+232 LAQRK

-244 SRVKNNLAQAARTDA
+244 SRVKSNLAQAARTDA

-273 SLGAGI
+273 ALGAGI
-279 SLTEAQ
+279 SLTESQ

-290 AQTGLTQAQTKTEN
+290 AQTGLTKAQTETEN
-304 ALREGRVKL
+304 ALRQGRVEL
-313 TDAQAGEVLSMAG
+313 TDAQADEVLSIAG
-326 LNDVKRDREKYETFL
+326 LNNVKQDREKYEMFL

-369 DLSDYKRKMIS
+369 DLSDYKRKMLS